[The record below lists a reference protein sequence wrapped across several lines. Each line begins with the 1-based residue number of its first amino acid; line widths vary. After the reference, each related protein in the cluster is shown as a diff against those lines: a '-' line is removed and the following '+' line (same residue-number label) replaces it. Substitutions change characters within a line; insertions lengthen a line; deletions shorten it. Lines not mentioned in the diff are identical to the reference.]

1 MECTYMCI
9 GQYIHVIQVGD
20 AVLLSTVVE
29 VLFLAQ
35 DHHLAKYPRHLII
48 FYYDDDDDEG
58 TTY

>member
-1 MECTYMCI
+1 MCI

-29 VLFLAQ
+29 LLFLAQ

-48 FYYDDDDDEG
+48 FYDDDDDDDEG